1 MLMTFIKQ
9 STPAITFGNLYVDP
23 ADNAV
28 PETNVGFENCNLGEL
43 QAACAVAVCVVKMVK
58 VAIMHT
64 LINSV
69 EIVFI
74 FLWFGVEK

>member
-23 ADNAV
+23 VDNAV
-28 PETNVGFENCNLGEL
+28 PETNVGLENCNLGEL
-43 QAACAVAVCVVKMVK
+43 QAVCAVAVCVEKMVK